1 MRSSDA
7 GAQGLDEFWEVA
19 ETLTSSFRAK
29 PQEVVE
35 EVLRRI
41 VRRTQ
46 QVQIARGRAKR
57 MLTVVF
63 GFSWQNILIGVALV
77 RGYFH
82 DKSGNRLGSDGQ
94 NSGRLFSGRTF
105 AGKLWADKPPIVRFL
120 GIAGKNLL
128 GVALVV
134 VGILLSLP
142 GVPGQGILTIL
153 LGIMLLDF
161 PGKKKLEHKLV
172 SRPQVRNA
180 INKLRAKFGK
190 PELVLD

>member
-1 MRSSDA
+1 MACS
-7 GAQGLDEFWEVA
+7 
-19 ETLTSSFRAK
+19 
-29 PQEVVE
+29 
-35 EVLRRI
+35 
-41 VRRTQ
+41 VRRH
-46 QVQIARGRAKR
+46 
-57 MLTVVF
+57 
-63 GFSWQNILIGVALV
+63 
-77 RGYFH
+77 FH
-82 DKSGNRLGSDGQ
+82 DKLAIVSVVMVKIPADYFQEGHE
-94 NSGRLFSGRTF
+94 
-105 AGKLWADKPPIVRFL
+105 GKLWADKPPIVRFL

-161 PGKKKLEHKLV
+161 PGRKKLEHKLV
-172 SRPQVRNA
+172 SRPQVKNA